1 MAESRPIAGSNTE
14 PVTEPVTE
22 SFKERPV
29 HVCHIF
35 PSLPLHGAENHFLK
49 LCKNLD
55 HSKVRT
61 TILVIQSRGE
71 LAPDFEALGIPVTLV
86 PKRSRYDLSVVPRIR
101 EYLNKGDFDL
111 VHTHL
116 FTANFWGRLGA
127 LGRPQVLVSSAH
139 NVVAEERPLLVRV
152 ENLLDRILTLGTDA
166 VFCVT
171 GQVAASMRHDAG
183 LPPGKL
189 VPIENGLSLPPPSG
203 KTKAE
208 IRRELGLPEDRIFL
222 AVIGRFSTQKN
233 HRGFLEALGTVVA
246 RHPEVL
252 VLFAGEGELEGE
264 IRAEAESRGLIPFLR
279 FLGLRRDVPRILE
292 ALDLFV
298 LPSLWEGLPNV
309 MLEAMAAGVPVVA
322 TRVGG
327 VPDVL
332 TDGETGIL
340 CETSSSAIAEG
351 ILRALDHRQDSE
363 RMAEKAR
370 TLIRERYDIR
380 NTARRYTG
388 FYRTLVRTRAFRG
401 SRKGISLLRSAAG
414 SFLSR
419 PAPAPGTLRILMYH
433 RVAETME
440 TDILAVTPFA
450 FAQQMRWLRE
460 EGWSVL
466 SLLEALRRLE
476 SGTLPPKAA
485 AITFDDGYRDN
496 YDEAAPVLAGM
507 HFPATVFPVTAFV
520 LEEAEHRRYRGRVP
534 KVPYLT
540 VEQIRQM
547 KRAGFDFG
555 GHTHTH
561 PLLSTI
567 SGEAAQEEIL
577 RAKKLLEEWTG
588 EKSTLFAYPN
598 GIYGKEHF
606 RILDALGYEAAL
618 TVRPGANRPGTY
630 RFALLRT
637 EVSGRDS
644 LGDFI
649 RKMNGGFDL
658 IHRVTQSVR
667 GFYRCATLLSGFF
680 TS

>member
-1 MAESRPIAGSNTE
+1 MDPEPMNGRGGEAPESGLSPTMASMSRETPPSLLILCPVPKTPAERVFLERILGETVRAAPGLLRTEILWVGAGSMNGVGKGTGKE
-14 PVTEPVTE
+14 PENE
-22 SFKERPV
+22 AKKETIKEKCPAPPPDL
-29 HVCHIF
+29 F
-35 PSLPLHGAENHFLK
+35 PGIPSALLRVFPASREFIPALRSFLK
-49 LCKNLD
+49 G
-55 HSKVRT
+55 R
-61 TILVIQSRGE
+61 
-71 LAPDFEALGIPVTLV
+71 P
-86 PKRSRYDLSVVPRIR
+86 
-101 EYLNKGDFDL
+101 FDL
-111 VHTHL
+111 VEP
-116 FTANFWGRLGA
+116 RL
-127 LGRPQVLVSSAH
+127 LERSLCRKIQSA
-139 NVVAEERPLLVRV
+139 ERS
-152 ENLLDRILTLGTDA
+152 A
-166 VFCVT
+166 V
-171 GQVAASMRHDAG
+171 
-183 LPPGKL
+183 P
-189 VPIENGLSLPPPSG
+189 
-203 KTKAE
+203 
-208 IRRELGLPEDRIFL
+208 
-222 AVIGRFSTQKN
+222 
-233 HRGFLEALGTVVA
+233 
-246 RHPEVL
+246 
-252 VLFAGEGELEGE
+252 
-264 IRAEAESRGLIPFLR
+264 
-279 FLGLRRDVPRILE
+279 
-292 ALDLFV
+292 
-298 LPSLWEGLPNV
+298 
-309 MLEAMAAGVPVVA
+309 
-322 TRVGG
+322 
-327 VPDVL
+327 
-332 TDGETGIL
+332 GETASISGPARSG
-340 CETSSSAIAEG
+340 ETF
-351 ILRALDHRQDSE
+351 LP
-363 RMAEKAR
+363 
-370 TLIRERYDIR
+370 
-380 NTARRYTG
+380 G

-414 SFLSR
+414 SLLSR

-460 EGWSVL
+460 EGWS
-466 SLLEALRRLE
+466 LLPLPEALRRLE

-520 LEEAEHRRYRGRVP
+520 LEEAEHRRYRGRDP

-561 PLLSTI
+561 PLLSMI
-567 SGEAAQEEIL
+567 SCEEAQEEIL

-667 GFYRCATLLSGFF
+667 GFYR
-680 TS
+680 